1 SLNLSNNQLT
11 GSIPPELGNLTEL
24 WALHLHRNQ
33 LTGSIPPEL
42 GNLEALKR
50 LDLRRNQ
57 LTGSIPRTFL
67 QIHRLSRL
75 YLHDNAG
82 VCVPL
87 DNQFQAW
94 LYSSRTYGGYH
105 RCASH

>member
-1 SLNLSNNQLT
+1 NQLT
-11 GSIPPELGNLTEL
+11 GSIPPELGNLK
-24 WALHLHRNQ
+24 ALRFLNLSGNQ
-33 LTGSIPPEL
+33 HTGSIPPEL
-42 GNLEALKR
+42 GNLTALWE
-50 LDLRRNQ
+50 LDLRQNQ